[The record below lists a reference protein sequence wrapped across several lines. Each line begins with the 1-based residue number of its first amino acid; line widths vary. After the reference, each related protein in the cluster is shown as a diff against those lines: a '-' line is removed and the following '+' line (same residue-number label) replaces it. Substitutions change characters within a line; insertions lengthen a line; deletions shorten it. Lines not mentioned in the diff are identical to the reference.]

1 MRGRD
6 WLMFWMLGLIW
17 GSSFLWIK
25 IALQE
30 IGPFTLVGWRLLI
43 GVVTLGIAVVIRR
56 PTLPRQRR
64 VLAML
69 ALLGVINTA
78 LPFVLIS
85 WGEQAIDSA
94 VASVLNGTVPLFA
107 MVFAHFALDDD
118 RMTSSRVL
126 GLLVGFAGVVVLLSG
141 EMVGGGLR
149 QSGLGQVAVLLAAVL
164 YAASGVFA
172 RKNLREVSPMVQA
185 FLPLIVADTL
195 IWMGAL
201 GIEAPG
207 LVPAARST
215 WIAVTWLGILGSGI
229 AYLILF
235 QLLHRIG
242 PTRTSM
248 VTYVFPL
255 VGLVLGVVFLQ
266 EALTPQL
273 VFGTAMIIAGILV
286 VNGSSILQRRVGRAF
301 RRPSMPQDPGSVGP
315 GQG

>member
-1 MRGRD
+1 MKGRD
-6 WLMFWMLGLIW
+6 WVMFWTLGLIW

-43 GVVTLGIAVVIRR
+43 GVLTLGIAVLLRR
-56 PTLPRQRR
+56 PTFPRQRR
-64 VLAML
+64 VLGML
-69 ALLGVINTA
+69 ALLGLTNTA

-85 WGEQAIDSA
+85 WGEQTIDSA

-107 MVFAHFALDDD
+107 MVFAHFALEDD
-118 RMTSSRVL
+118 RMTRARVL
-126 GLLVGFAGVVVLLSG
+126 GLLVGFAGVVILLSG
-141 EMVGGGLR
+141 ELVGSGFG
-149 QSGLGQVAVLLAAVL
+149 QAGLGQLAVLLAAIL

-172 RKNLREVSPMVQA
+172 RKNLRDVSPMVQA
-185 FLPLIVADTL
+185 FLPLVVADAF
-195 IWMGAL
+195 IWFGAVA
-201 GIEAPG
+201 IEAPD

-215 WIAVTWLGILGSGI
+215 WLAVTWLGVLGSGI

-266 EALTPQL
+266 EALTLPL
-273 VFGTAMIIAGILV
+273 AFGTGMIVAGILV
-286 VNGSSILQRRVGRAF
+286 VNGSSILQGSVGRVF
-301 RRPSMPQDPGSVGP
+301 RRPSLPHDIGSPGPRSG
-315 GQG
+315 

>member
-1 MRGRD
+1 MKVRD
-6 WLMFWMLGLIW
+6 WVMFWVLGLIW

-30 IGPFTLVGWRLLI
+30 VGPFTLVGWRLLI
-43 GVVTLGIAVVIRR
+43 GVVTLGIAVLARR
-56 PTLPRQRR
+56 PAIPRQRR

-69 ALLGVINTA
+69 ALLGLTNPA

-85 WGEQAIDSA
+85 WGEQSIDSA

-107 MVFAHFALDDD
+107 MVFAHFALEDD
-118 RMTSSRVL
+118 RMTWSRVL
-126 GLLVGFAGVVVLLSG
+126 GLLVGFAGVVILLSG
-141 EMVGGGLR
+141 ELAGGDFG
-149 QSGLGQVAVLLAAVL
+149 QAGLGQLAVLLAAVL

-172 RKNLREVSPMVQA
+172 RKNLHDVSPLVQA
-185 FLPLIVADTL
+185 FLPLVVADAF
-195 IWMGAL
+195 IWIGAL

-207 LVPAARST
+207 LVPTARPT
-215 WIAVTWLGILGSGI
+215 WLAVTWLGILGSGI

-273 VFGTAMIIAGILV
+273 ALGTAMIVAGILV
-286 VNGSSILQRRVGRAF
+286 VNGSGYVQGLLVRAF
-301 RRPSMPQDPGSVGP
+301 RRRSLPSDVGTRR
-315 GQG
+315 